1 MNRAAQCLSAV
12 LATTAVV
19 IASTGETQTTPVCGY
34 TVVNS
39 YPHDDTAYTQ
49 GLVYRDGT
57 LFEGTGLF
65 DGDSS
70 IRRVTLETGVV
81 EQIRNL
87 DDAYFGEGVTLVGDR
102 LIQLT
107 WQSQIAFLWDRLTFE
122 PVGQFSYTG
131 SGWGLTDGAGRLIMS
146 DGSSTLRFRDADT
159 FAIIREVEVR
169 EGINPVTNLNEL
181 EFIRGEI
188 LANVYQTDLI
198 ARIAP
203 DTGRVIAWIDL
214 EGLLDPAPPTA
225 EVLNGIAFDEA
236 TERLFVTGK
245 FWPTLFE
252 IELTDCPPLPLF
264 SDDFASG
271 NTEGWDTW
279 MSAASANKSAQ

>member
-1 MNRAAQCLSAV
+1 MNRAAPFLSAV
-12 LATTAVV
+12 LAITAVV
-19 IASTGETQTTPVCGY
+19 IASTGEAQTTPVCGY
-34 TVVNS
+34 TIVNS

-65 DGDSS
+65 NGDSS

-81 EQIRNL
+81 EQIQNL
-87 DDAYFGEGVTLVGDR
+87 DDAYFGEGITLVGDR

-107 WQSQIAFLWDRLTFE
+107 WQSQIAFLWDRISFE

-131 SGWGLTDGAGRLIMS
+131 SGWGLTDGAGRFIMS
-146 DGSSTLRFRDADT
+146 NGSSTLRFRDADT
-159 FAIIREVEVR
+159 FDVIGEVVVR
-169 EGINPVTNLNEL
+169 DGISPVDDLNEL

-188 LANVYQTDLI
+188 LANVYGEDWI
-198 ARIAP
+198 ARIRP
-203 DTGRVIAWIDL
+203 DSGQVIARINL
-214 EGLLDPAPPTA
+214 EGLRPPPPA

-236 TERLFVTGK
+236 AGRLFVTGK

-252 IELTDCPPLPLF
+252 IELVGCPPLPLF

-271 NTEGWDTW
+271 NTEGWDAW
-279 MSAASANKSAQ
+279 MLGR

>member
-1 MNRAAQCLSAV
+1 MKRAAPFLSAV
-12 LATTAVV
+12 LAITAAV
-19 IASTGETQTTPVCGY
+19 IASTGEAQTTPVCGCEGIN
-34 TVVNS
+34 TF
-39 YPHDDTAYTQ
+39 PHDSQAYTQ
-49 GLVYRDGT
+49 GLLYRDGT

-87 DDAYFGEGVTLVGDR
+87 DDAYFGEGITLVGDR

-107 WQSQIAFLWDRLTFE
+107 WQSEIAFLWDRVSFE

-146 DGSSTLRFRDADT
+146 NGSSTLRFRDSDT
-159 FAIIREVEVR
+159 FDVIHEVVIRD
-169 EGINPVTNLNEL
+169 GINPVADLNEL

-188 LANVYQTDLI
+188 LANIYGEDWI
-198 ARIAP
+198 ARIRP
-203 DTGRVIAWIDL
+203 DSGQVIARIN
-214 EGLLDPAPPTA
+214 LDRLRALVPSSA

-245 FWPTLFE
+245 LWPTLFE
-252 IELTDCPPLPLF
+252 IELTGCPPLPLF

-271 NTEGWDTW
+271 NTEGWDAW
-279 MSAASANKSAQ
+279 RLGR